1 MTPALK
7 PKIRLHDY
15 IAHEASGG
23 IVLAL
28 AAIAAIVLVN
38 AGWETSYLDLLEQ
51 RVRLGVGVLTLDKS
65 LHHFINDALMAV
77 FFFLVG
83 LEIKREILEG
93 NLSTP
98 SQIILPAAAA
108 VGGIIVPSAIYAFF
122 NWNNPVALAGWA
134 IPAATDIAFALGAL
148 ALVGSR
154 VPASLKIFLL
164 TLATFDDLAAIVII
178 ALFYTSSLSFLALTG
193 AAVCLFALLV
203 LNRSGVVSMGAYILV
218 GLVLWFCVLKSG
230 VHATLAGVALGLFI
244 PLRRNDGSSPLHELE
259 HALHPYVKW
268 LVLPLFAF
276 ANAGLPLTGLSFANL
291 SQSVPLGIIAGLTLG
306 KPIGV
311 MFTVYAFVKLGLAK
325 LPMHANW
332 QHMFGVSCLAGIG
345 FTMSLFIGGLA
356 FSDASYTSQVRVGVV
371 MASVL
376 SLILG
381 LAVLLPKSR

>member
-1 MTPALK
+1 
-7 PKIRLHDY
+7 
-15 IAHEASGG
+15 
-23 IVLAL
+23 
-28 AAIAAIVLVN
+28 
-38 AGWETSYLDLLEQ
+38 
-51 RVRLGVGVLTLDKS
+51 
-65 LHHFINDALMAV
+65 
-77 FFFLVG
+77 
-83 LEIKREILEG
+83 
-93 NLSTP
+93 
-98 SQIILPAAAA
+98 
-108 VGGIIVPSAIYAFF
+108 
-122 NWNNPVALAGWA
+122 
-134 IPAATDIAFALGAL
+134 
-148 ALVGSR
+148 
-154 VPASLKIFLL
+154 
-164 TLATFDDLAAIVII
+164 
-178 ALFYTSSLSFLALTG
+178 LFYTSSLSFLALTG
-193 AAVCLFALLV
+193 AAVCLVALLV

-311 MFTVYAFVKLGLAK
+311 MFTVFAFVKLGLAK